1 MNNTSLSKAGVASA
15 GTLGT
20 LFDMSGMFLISPVLV
35 AKPSVRVALTKSS
48 LGTSLE
54 HSERA
59 RSREKWSCKNEKL
72 AEKEGF
78 EPSHGI
84 AV

>member
-1 MNNTSLSKAGVASA
+1 MR
-15 GTLGT
+15 
-20 LFDMSGMFLISPVLV
+20 I
-35 AKPSVRVALTKSS
+35 ALTKSF